1 MRCHTV
7 SFKCLLFWGGGGVRN
22 RIIHK
27 YLLETIYLTTHGFQM
42 CLFFLLFLIFWLK
55 ANSATSAQLLN
66 KFVPK
71 NNRPMVTVRV
81 HTIPTTNMDVYKMT
95 YNSYIIIC
103 WQTSWLLT
111 YKLIV
116 VPALTGGMVIHLI
129 ANKIK
134 GWLHRSL
141 SLSLSLSLSVP
152 CEMWKWVV
160 LESECV
166 CLQVFVF
173 WFSWVFSTILLHWWL
188 LDELA
193 L

>member
-1 MRCHTV
+1 
-7 SFKCLLFWGGGGVRN
+7 
-22 RIIHK
+22 
-27 YLLETIYLTTHGFQM
+27 M

-95 YNSYIIIC
+95 YNSYIIC

-134 GWLHRSL
+134 GWLHRPL
-141 SLSLSLSLSVP
+141 SLSLSLYHVKMGSLG
-152 CEMWKWVV
+152 KWV
-160 LESECV
+160 CV
-166 CLQVFVF
+166 FTSLCFLVFLGFCHHTFTLMVAG
-173 WFSWVFSTILLHWWL
+173 WVSFVKFLVILWGKIFTSGDQASANFQPCKPRLILLRKSCCEYKL
-188 LDELA
+188 ISFYL
-193 L
+193 